1 MDDITYQQQRNQKHN
16 DTQTET
22 WLRDN
27 GISVQQFCDLAI
39 GLLQA
44 QRVASNL
51 LKHHAG
57 QLEQNQTQTL
67 NNYLQAMT
75 DNNKRNKL
83 TQTQALKILNIG
95 TEVNRKLFRQ
105 LRQSKQQSKQQT
117 KQAQTKQAMN
127 SR

>member
-1 MDDITYQQQRNQKHN
+1 MDDLTYIQQRKEKTN

-27 GISVQQFCDLAI
+27 GITAQQFCDLDV

-44 QRVASNL
+44 QRVATNL
-51 LKHHAG
+51 LQHHARLLG
-57 QLEQNQTQTL
+57 QNQAHTL
-67 NNYLQAMT
+67 NNYLQAMRNGT
-75 DNNKRNKL
+75 KRRKL

-95 TEVNRKLFRQ
+95 TQVNRKLFKQ
-105 LRQSKQQSKQQT
+105 HRQSKQ
-117 KQAQTKQAMN
+117 AYN

>member
-27 GISVQQFCDLAI
+27 GITAQQFCDLAI

-57 QLEQNQTQTL
+57 QLEQNQAQTL

-95 TEVNRKLFRQ
+95 TAVNRKLFRQ
-105 LRQSKQQSKQQT
+105 LRQSKQQT

>member
-1 MDDITYQQQRNQKHN
+1 MDDITYRQQRHEKTN

-27 GISVQQFCDLAI
+27 GITAQQFCDLDI

-51 LKHHAG
+51 LKHHAR
-57 QLEQNQTQTL
+57 LIEKNQAQTL

-75 DNNKRNKL
+75 NKNKRNKL

-95 TEVNRKLFRQ
+95 TQANRKLFKQHRQ
-105 LRQSKQQSKQQT
+105 L
-117 KQAQTKQAMN
+117 N

>member
-1 MDDITYQQQRNQKHN
+1 MDDITYQQQRNQKTN

-27 GISVQQFCDLAI
+27 GITAQQFCDLAI

-51 LKHHAG
+51 LKHHARL
-57 QLEQNQTQTL
+57 LEQNQAHTL

-75 DNNKRNKL
+75 NKNKRNKM

-95 TEVNRKLFRQ
+95 TQVNRKLF
-105 LRQSKQQSKQQT
+105 QQYRKL
-117 KQAQTKQAMN
+117 KQAK
-127 SR
+127 